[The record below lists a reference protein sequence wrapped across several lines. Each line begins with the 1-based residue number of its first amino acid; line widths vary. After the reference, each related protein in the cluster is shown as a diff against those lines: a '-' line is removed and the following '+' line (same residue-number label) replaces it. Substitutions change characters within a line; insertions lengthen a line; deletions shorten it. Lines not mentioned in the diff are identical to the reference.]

1 MADDI
6 ETLCKKMVSDANAQL
21 DKYEKQ
27 EIKKG
32 VKKPNSMRLFL
43 SEYDKSKSRTPED
56 QAKEVLAGRSWTCNS
71 SHLAD
76 AARHVGLKLNGKV
89 TFDLKKLQRDSK
101 DDYDKFVEVYGEA
114 MKKQGLRNFKGG
126 ANFDPLGADPFHM
139 ELKDSRLPENDPRVQ
154 KCLLTYA
161 QATRDD
167 GQRKNDKFENEGY
180 VKKFMEEY
188 EQAKK

>member
-21 DKYEKQ
+21 DKYEKE

-43 SEYDKSKSRTPED
+43 SEYDKSKSRSPED

-76 AARHVGLKLNGKV
+76 AAR
-89 TFDLKKLQRDSK
+89 
-101 DDYDKFVEVYGEA
+101 
-114 MKKQGLRNFKGG
+114 
-126 ANFDPLGADPFHM
+126 
-139 ELKDSRLPENDPRVQ
+139 
-154 KCLLTYA
+154 LTSP
-161 QATRDD
+161 
-167 GQRKNDKFENEGY
+167 
-180 VKKFMEEY
+180 
-188 EQAKK
+188 